1 MTVNQLSVFI
11 ENKSGALVQVLKLL
25 KAQDIQLI
33 ASTLADTTDYGIYR
47 ILCSEPDKAFQ
58 VLKEAGVAV
67 TLSQV
72 FAIELDDVP
81 GRAADAIEE
90 LMETVERIQYL
101 HINGHSR
108 WIPVSERLP
117 EKDKDALF
125 YTEWTGQSG
134 TIYQEMQLTTL
145 AELTYHGYRPIA
157 WMPLPKPPE
166 PPKEDKA

>member
-1 MTVNQLSVFI
+1 MELLPVLRSAFI
-11 ENKSGALVQVLKLL
+11 QGGE
-25 KAQDIQLI
+25 DMRR
-33 ASTLADTTDYGIYR
+33 DYGELVSVLRIYANDGTDEIR
-47 ILCSEPDKAFQ
+47 S
-58 VLKEAGVAV
+58 
-67 TLSQV
+67 
-72 FAIELDDVP
+72 
-81 GRAADAIEE
+81 RAADAIEE